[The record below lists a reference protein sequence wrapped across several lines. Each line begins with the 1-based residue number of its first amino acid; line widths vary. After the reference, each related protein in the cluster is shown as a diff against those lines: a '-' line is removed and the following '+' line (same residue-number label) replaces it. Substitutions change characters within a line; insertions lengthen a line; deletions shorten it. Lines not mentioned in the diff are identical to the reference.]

1 MLGFLR
7 HGKIPADGNAM
18 EPNPACQ
25 ATAQHTSPDD
35 MIETATEP
43 DAKADVVIAGASFAG
58 LALALALARALGP
71 ELKIVIVDRG
81 VLAHAGASDPRA
93 FALSQASR
101 QMLEV
106 LGVWELNATDAQP
119 VHRIQITDSSLE
131 AGVRPVLLSYDNTVH
146 AGEPAT
152 YVVPN
157 PSLGSALAAAVAA
170 NRSIAIWHRSEASG
184 LVTDASGVSL
194 VLKDNRSIRAALVV
208 AADGRGSSLREA
220 AGIKVVG
227 WHYPQVGIAATVAH
241 ERPHRGAAVQHF
253 LPAGP
258 FAMLPLKG
266 NRSCITWTE
275 EERAGR
281 EIMALADAEF
291 LAEVDKRVGGRLGAL
306 SLEGAR
312 RCWPLEVH
320 LARAY
325 VGNRI
330 ALIGDAAHSV
340 HPIAGQGLNLAFR
353 DVAALAEVIAEAA
366 RLGLDLGDATV
377 LARYERWRRFDS
389 AVSAATFD
397 GLNRL
402 FSRDASLLR
411 SARELGLGIVDR
423 LPGLK
428 QLLVAEAAGLTGE
441 MPRLLKGER
450 V

>member
-1 MLGFLR
+1 
-7 HGKIPADGNAM
+7 
-18 EPNPACQ
+18 
-25 ATAQHTSPDD
+25 
-35 MIETATEP
+35 
-43 DAKADVVIAGASFAG
+43 
-58 LALALALARALGP
+58 
-71 ELKIVIVDRG
+71 
-81 VLAHAGASDPRA
+81 
-93 FALSQASR
+93 
-101 QMLEV
+101 
-106 LGVWELNATDAQP
+106 
-119 VHRIQITDSSLE
+119 
-131 AGVRPVLLSYDNTVH
+131 
-146 AGEPAT
+146 
-152 YVVPN
+152 
-157 PSLGSALAAAVAA
+157 
-170 NRSIAIWHRSEASG
+170 
-184 LVTDASGVSL
+184 
-194 VLKDNRSIRAALVV
+194 VV

-258 FAMLPLKG
+258 FAMLQLKG

-281 EIMALADAEF
+281 AIMALADAEF

-312 RCWPLEVH
+312 RCWPLEMH